1 MPFLEIRLLG
11 PPSVNWTGK
20 PLHIP
25 RRQAR
30 GLLFRLAIHMQ
41 PVPREHLCY
50 LFWSDKPENQARR
63 NLSHLL
69 THLRRALPAPDD
81 ILSVDDQIALNG
93 SLVWSDSVAFEQ
105 LCTAYQRRPSAPT
118 LHEAVEYY
126 RGPLLMGF
134 SLPRSPDFESWMTLE
149 RQIWERHYLETLSL
163 MIEEAMQAGNVVD
176 AIELAQRYLY
186 INRLDEEMH
195 CRLMELYA
203 ISGNRGASLAQ
214 YRECV
219 NILDEELGIL
229 PLSET
234 TALYSAIV
242 KGTFPGRQESERS
255 RWLKLVQE

>member
-1 MPFLEIRLLG
+1 
-11 PPSVNWTGK
+11 
-20 PLHIP
+20 
-25 RRQAR
+25 
-30 GLLFRLAIHMQ
+30 
-41 PVPREHLCY
+41 
-50 LFWSDKPENQARR
+50 
-63 NLSHLL
+63 
-69 THLRRALPAPDD
+69 
-81 ILSVDDQIALNG
+81 
-93 SLVWSDSVAFEQ
+93 
-105 LCTAYQRRPSAPT
+105 
-118 LHEAVEYY
+118 
-126 RGPLLMGF
+126 
-134 SLPRSPDFESWMTLE
+134 MTLE
-149 RQIWERHYLETLSL
+149 RQIWERHYLETLSQ
-163 MIEEAMQAGNVVD
+163 MIEEAMQGGNVVD